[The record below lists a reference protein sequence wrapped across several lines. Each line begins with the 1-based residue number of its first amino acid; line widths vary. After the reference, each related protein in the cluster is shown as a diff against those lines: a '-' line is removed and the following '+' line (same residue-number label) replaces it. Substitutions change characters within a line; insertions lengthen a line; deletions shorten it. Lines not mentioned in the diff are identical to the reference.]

1 MTASAPAGRDR
12 AELMV
17 AALLFVLGFTATFV
31 APQRLALV
39 FTIIEA
45 RTLSEVVIPV
55 VFWGAIALGGVYLSR
70 ARGTWRSRA
79 QPRESCLPASPRMS
93 SCCWPFR
100 YRA

>member
-1 MTASAPAGRDR
+1 MTAAVPLGRER
-12 AELMV
+12 PELIV
-17 AALLFVLGFTATFV
+17 AVMLFAAAFTATFV

-45 RTLSEVVIPV
+45 RTLSEVVIPA

-70 ARGTWRSRA
+70 AGHMALSRA
-79 QPRESCLPASPRMS
+79 AARVLLAGFATMS
-93 SCCWPFR
+93 SCCWPLR